1 MSSASEVKALRARPD
16 ALERDISAEVAERV
30 RTALEGARITSSDGR
45 MFDGMTAAEM
55 RAKVVAVVLGMHVVD
70 GASPDAIE
78 ARFDY
83 LADSTITDR
92 VRLAMMRHRHAVN

>member
-1 MSSASEVKALRARPD
+1 MKPKTEAQALRTRLAD
-16 ALERDISAEVAERV
+16 LERDISAEVSERV

-55 RAKVVAVVLGMHVVD
+55 RAKVVAVVMGVHVVD
-70 GASPDAIE
+70 GASSDAIE
-78 ARFDY
+78 ARFDH